1 MRNRLT
7 FYQKSDIIRVIQYKG
22 GFPMT
27 ITATEFKANFG
38 KYIEMVAEEEFFITK
53 NGKIIAKVINPN
65 VSAVDS
71 LRGILQSVPDIDLNT
86 EREERLEKYEN
97 YD

>member
-1 MRNRLT
+1 
-7 FYQKSDIIRVIQYKG
+7 
-22 GFPMT
+22 MT

-71 LRGILQSVPDIDLNT
+71 LRGILQSVPDFDLNT

>member
-1 MRNRLT
+1 
-7 FYQKSDIIRVIQYKG
+7 
-22 GFPMT
+22 MT

-53 NGKIIAKVINPN
+53 NGKIVAKIINPN

-71 LRGILQSVPDIDLNT
+71 LRGMLKDVSNIDLNA
-86 EREERLEKYEN
+86 EREERLAKYEN

>member
-1 MRNRLT
+1 
-7 FYQKSDIIRVIQYKG
+7 
-22 GFPMT
+22 MT

>member
-1 MRNRLT
+1 
-7 FYQKSDIIRVIQYKG
+7 
-22 GFPMT
+22 MT

-38 KYIEMVAEEEFFITK
+38 KYIEMVAEEEFFVTK

-71 LRGILQSVPDIDLNT
+71 LRGMLKSVSDIDLDA
-86 EREERLEKYEN
+86 EREERFAKYEN

>member
-1 MRNRLT
+1 M
-7 FYQKSDIIRVIQYKG
+7 S
-22 GFPMT
+22 

-38 KYIEMVAEEEFFITK
+38 KYIEMVSEEEFFITK

-65 VSAVDS
+65 ISAVDS
-71 LRGILQSVPDIDLNT
+71 IRGMLKDVPDIDLNT
-86 EREERLEKYEN
+86 EREERLSKYEN

>member
-1 MRNRLT
+1 
-7 FYQKSDIIRVIQYKG
+7 
-22 GFPMT
+22 MT

-38 KYIEMVAEEEFFITK
+38 KYIDMVAEEEFFITK

>member
-1 MRNRLT
+1 
-7 FYQKSDIIRVIQYKG
+7 
-22 GFPMT
+22 MT

-71 LRGILQSVPDIDLNT
+71 LRGLLQSVPNIDLNT

>member
-1 MRNRLT
+1 
-7 FYQKSDIIRVIQYKG
+7 
-22 GFPMT
+22 MT

-53 NGKIIAKVINPN
+53 NGKIVAKIINPN

-71 LRGILQSVPDIDLNT
+71 LRGMLRDVSNIDLNA
-86 EREERLEKYEN
+86 EREERLAKYEN